1 MISKFALILLIF
13 NNTFVYTYPF
23 YIKLACMIWMITL
36 ILPLCCLFNPER
48 HELARGI
55 YIIREV
61 YIAMFVIRII
71 QLTIAFNHSY
81 HTCKFDIDW
90 ISILLKISKINANF
104 DIIAA
109 CSSSPSLLLLPFPS
123 CSFLTG
129 PGSNSRPLDLQ
140 SASHL

>member
-1 MISKFALILLIF
+1 MMCKVLVQHGYFQKVHFFIHCSMADADNVRTCI
-13 NNTFVYTYPF
+13 
-23 YIKLACMIWMITL
+23 IKETKAFRLFSHCVV
-36 ILPLCCLFNPER
+36 CLTQIC

-104 DIIAA
+104 DFIAA
-109 CSSSPSLLLLPFPS
+109 CSSSPSLLLLPFAS
-123 CSFLTG
+123 CS
-129 PGSNSRPLDLQ
+129 
-140 SASHL
+140 